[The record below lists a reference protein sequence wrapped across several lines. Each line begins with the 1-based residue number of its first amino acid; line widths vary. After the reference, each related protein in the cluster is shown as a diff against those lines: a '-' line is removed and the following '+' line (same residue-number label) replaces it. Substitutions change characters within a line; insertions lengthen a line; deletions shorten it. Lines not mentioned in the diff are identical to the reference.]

1 MIDIDVLLHHQ
12 SIADHS
18 HRAECVEMAVAP
30 HSRPQVVYEIV
41 DIPPGCELN
50 KLREF
55 CSRLAQDHIPSLKT
69 ASDKLDEENGDDSNE
84 NIAQKEENG
93 VAVIDGRN
101 TLEEFEQIS
110 FYNEVAPSGEGLVFQ
125 LENQHLHSKILFEN
139 IFENM
144 TIKTRSS
151 STEQEDSSVRKSSE
165 LAITEPSSDSR
176 GKLTRRRI
184 RKSFIYD

>member
-1 MIDIDVLLHHQ
+1 MIDIDVQLHHQ
-12 SIADHS
+12 SIAE
-18 HRAECVEMAVAP
+18 HRAECVEMAVPP

-69 ASDKLDEENGDDSNE
+69 ASDKLEEESADDSNE
-84 NIAQKEENG
+84 NIAQEEENG
-93 VAVIDGRN
+93 AGNIDRRN
-101 TLEEFEQIS
+101 TLEEFEKIS
-110 FYNEVAPSGEGLVFQ
+110 FYNEEASSGEGLIFQ

-144 TIKTRSS
+144 TIKARSS
-151 STEQEDSSVRKSSE
+151 LTEGEDSSVSKLSE
-165 LAITEPSSDSR
+165 MAITEPSSDSR

-184 RKSFIYD
+184 RKSFISD